1 MYLWNLVEEIVWTV
15 FAIAWTTKTKK
26 KKCGQGQMEDQG
38 QKIFSW
44 ECDQNILNV
53 FFKTK
58 LKMH

>member
-15 FAIAWTTKTKK
+15 FAIAWTTKKKK

-53 FFKTK
+53 LFKTK